1 MLFQKELKMGKS
13 LGKGAFCV
21 VTEVTKI
28 KLSNK
33 ITSDQDPQDDK
44 NKKQMYYDERMIQSV
59 VQDRNFMEA
68 HCLRGPYKECRYA
81 LKAVQSSC
89 ESDVQRFINGVV
101 DLAVEARFLS
111 VICHPN
117 IIKMRAMSG
126 SSPFSTT
133 QPFFLILDRL
143 YDILGTRITKWKREQ
158 HGGAIRVL
166 NCRVGMMEQE
176 FWIER
181 ISVILDLATAL
192 HYLHESNIV
201 YRDIKPD
208 NIGFDVRGDVKIFD
222 FGLSKE
228 LDPTTK
234 DEDGFYK
241 MTADTGS
248 PRYMAPEVFL
258 GKRYNESV
266 DVYSF
271 SILMWQILKLQ
282 TPFEGYTMI
291 LLKKKVIDGGT
302 RPKCDPKWSPQ
313 IRGLLQNGWGT
324 PKNRPAM
331 DEVIEVLRC
340 EMNCY
345 GSSTI
350 SKRSNDL
357 DVSRKSDAS
366 LLAIK

>member
-1 MLFQKELKMGKS
+1 MGRS

-33 ITSDQDPQDDK
+33 TASQNAPQQDKAQK
-44 NKKQMYYDERMIQSV
+44 EIYFDERMIQSV
-59 VQDRNFMEA
+59 VQDRKFMEA
-68 HCLRGPYKECRYA
+68 HCLRGSHKDCRYA
-81 LKAVQSSC
+81 IKAVQASC
-89 ESDVQRFINGVV
+89 HSDVQRYINGVV

-126 SSPFSTT
+126 ASPFSTT
-133 QPFFLILDRL
+133 QPFFVVLDRL
-143 YDILGTRITKWKREQ
+143 YDILGTRIAKWKREKP
-158 HGGAIRVL
+158 GSMRVL
-166 NCRVGMMEQE
+166 DCRTCLMEQE

-181 ISVILDLATAL
+181 ISVILDLGTAL
-192 HYLHESNIV
+192 RYLHESNIV

-228 LDPTTK
+228 LDPAEK
-234 DEDGFYK
+234 DDDGFYN

-271 SILMWQILKLQ
+271 SILIWQILKLQ
-282 TPFEGYTMI
+282 TPYEGYTMNI
-291 LLKKKVIDGGT
+291 LKKKVINGGA

-313 IRGLLQNGWGT
+313 IRGLLQSGWGT
-324 PKNRPAM
+324 PKNRPTM
-331 DEVIEVLRC
+331 DEIIEVLRC

-345 GSSTI
+345 TSLKRGSI
-350 SKRSNDL
+350 NDL
-357 DVSRKSDAS
+357 DASRKSDAS

>member
-1 MLFQKELKMGKS
+1 
-13 LGKGAFCV
+13 
-21 VTEVTKI
+21 
-28 KLSNK
+28 
-33 ITSDQDPQDDK
+33 
-44 NKKQMYYDERMIQSV
+44 
-59 VQDRNFMEA
+59 
-68 HCLRGPYKECRYA
+68 
-81 LKAVQSSC
+81 
-89 ESDVQRFINGVV
+89 
-101 DLAVEARFLS
+101 
-111 VICHPN
+111 
-117 IIKMRAMSG
+117 MSG

-143 YDILGTRITKWKREQ
+143 YDILSTRITKWKREQ
-158 HGGAIRVL
+158 HGGAIRAL
-166 NCRVGMMEQE
+166 NCRVGMLEQE

-282 TPFEGYTMI
+282 TPFEGYTMN

-313 IRGLLQNGWGT
+313 IRALLQNGWGA

-345 GSSTI
+345 GSSTT

>member
-1 MLFQKELKMGKS
+1 MREVTNIKQTNRETETMKEDVQKE
-13 LGKGAFCV
+13 
-21 VTEVTKI
+21 I
-28 KLSNK
+28 
-33 ITSDQDPQDDK
+33 
-44 NKKQMYYDERMIQSV
+44 YYDERMMQSV
-59 VQDRNFMEA
+59 IQDRNFMEKF
-68 HCLRGPYKECRYA
+68 CLRGSQRDCRYA
-81 LKAVQSSC
+81 IKAVQSSC
-89 ESDVQRFINGVV
+89 ESDVQRYINGVV

-117 IIKMRAMSG
+117 IIKMRAMSEA
-126 SSPFSTT
+126 SPFSAT

-143 YDILGTRITKWKREQ
+143 YDILGTRITKWKREKP
-158 HGGAIRVL
+158 GGGSMRGFD
-166 NCRVGMMEQE
+166 CRSYIMEQE

-181 ISVILDLATAL
+181 VSVILDLATAL
-192 HYLHESNIV
+192 HYLHQLNIV

-222 FGLSKE
+222 FGLAKE

-234 DEDGFYK
+234 DDDGFYN

-248 PRYMAPEVFL
+248 PRYMAPEVFQ

-282 TPFEGYTMI
+282 TPFEGYTMT
-291 LLKKKVIDGGT
+291 LLKKKVMDGNT

-313 IRGLLQNGWGT
+313 IRELIQNGWGI
-324 PKNRPAM
+324 PKNRPSM
-331 DEVIEVLRC
+331 DEVIEILRH
-340 EMNCY
+340 EVNCHS
-345 GSSTI
+345 GM
-350 SKRSNDL
+350 SKRGNPNDL
-357 DVSRKSDAS
+357 DASRKSDAS